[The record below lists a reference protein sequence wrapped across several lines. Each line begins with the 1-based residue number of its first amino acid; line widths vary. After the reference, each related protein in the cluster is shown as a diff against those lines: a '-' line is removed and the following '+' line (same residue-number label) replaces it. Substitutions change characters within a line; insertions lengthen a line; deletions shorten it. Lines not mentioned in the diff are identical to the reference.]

1 MFWLAIA
8 YLVFAVAVT
17 MAINSPRL
25 GDLLPLWILAPFDP
39 NDKTNLAPYRVAH
52 LIALAVVATRLL
64 RAESPILNWRSLAPV
79 IKCGQN
85 SLPVF
90 CTGIVLSFC
99 AHAAIEASLS
109 SLWVQ
114 IFVGTLG
121 VLLMTAVAYYGTW
134 PKRRYPI
141 LPSPGSNWQN
151 AVPSKPV

>member
-8 YLVFAVAVT
+8 YLVFAVAET

-39 NDKTNLAPYRVAH
+39 NDKTNLAPYRVVH
-52 LIALAVVATRLL
+52 LIALAIVVTRFLPQD
-64 RAESPILNWRSLAPV
+64 SPILKWRSLAPL

-99 AHAAIEASLS
+99 AHAAIEASLN

-114 IFVGTLG
+114 IFVGILG
-121 VLLMTAVAYYGTW
+121 VLLMTAVAHYGTW
-134 PKRRYPI
+134 PMRRYPI
-141 LPSPGSNWQN
+141 LPSPSNWQN

>member
-1 MFWLAIA
+1 
-8 YLVFAVAVT
+8 V
-17 MAINSPRL
+17 
-25 GDLLPLWILAPFDP
+25 
-39 NDKTNLAPYRVAH
+39 H
-52 LIALAVVATRLL
+52 LIALAIVVTRFLPQN
-64 RAESPILNWRSLAPV
+64 SPILNWRSLVPL
-79 IKCGQN
+79 IICGQN

-99 AHAAIEASLS
+99 AHAAIEASLN

-121 VLLMTAVAYYGTW
+121 VLLMTAVAYYWTW

-141 LPSPGSNWQN
+141 LPLPGSNWQN